1 MAQTNK
7 DEVTNAVQ
15 TFWSSLFMD
24 ELRQQNILMNLVNR
38 DYEGEIK
45 DMGDTVKITQINKPT
60 GETLTIGTGA
70 DRTFTP
76 EAMSI
81 SSGSLTANK
90 RFVASFDIDESAM
103 MQSMIDPT
111 GPKAT
116 EIRLAL
122 VDAVN
127 TQINTFLLSLV
138 APTTTTAST
147 ATMTAAILASVRELA
162 GTQKW
167 GRNKPWYGIVAPNYW
182 ADILVDS
189 TLASADYTDDKPMVG
204 GQQGL
209 KRFGFNLFEDDSI
222 SDQAVFFHPDFVHFV
237 TQYEPRFKISDKHAQ
252 GEFAYIMSV
261 DLIGGGVLG
270 INGANKHTKVQ
281 VAAP

>member
-1 MAQTNK
+1 MAQTHKN
-7 DEVTNAVQ
+7 DIAAAIQ
-15 TFWSSLFMD
+15 TYWSSLFMD

-45 DMGDTVKITQINKPT
+45 EMGDTVKITQINKPT
-60 GETLTIGTGA
+60 GQTLTIDGTGG

-76 EAMSI
+76 EALSI
-81 SSGSLTANK
+81 TNGTLQANK
-90 RFVASFDIDESAM
+90 RFVSSLDLDESVM
-103 MQSMIDPT
+103 MQSMLDPT

-116 EIRLAL
+116 EIRKAM

-138 APTTTTAST
+138 APTTTTGST
-147 ATMTAAILASVRELA
+147 ATMTATVLAGVRELA

-182 ADILVDS
+182 ADMLVDT
-189 TLASADYTDDKPMVG
+189 TLTSGDYVDDKPVIG
-204 GQQGL
+204 GQTGMR
-209 KRFGFNLFEDDSI
+209 RFGFNLFEDDSI
-222 SDQAVFFHPDFVHFV
+222 TDQAVFFHPDFVYFV
-237 TQYEPRFKISDKHAQ
+237 TQYEPRFKVSDKHVN
-252 GEFAYIMSV
+252 GEFAYIVSV

-270 INGANKHTKVQ
+270 INGANKHTRVR
-281 VAAP
+281 VAA